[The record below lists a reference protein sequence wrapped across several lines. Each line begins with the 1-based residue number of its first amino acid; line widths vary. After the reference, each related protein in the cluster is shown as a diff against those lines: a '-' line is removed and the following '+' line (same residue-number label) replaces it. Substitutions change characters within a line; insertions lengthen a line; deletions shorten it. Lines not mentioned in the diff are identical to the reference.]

1 MMALSFVI
9 MQGYSDM
16 LGAERWTRED
26 VRQSFRMCSSVNAP
40 AISGRARNVESMMT
54 I

>member
-1 MMALSFVI
+1 MMDLSFVI
-9 MQGYSDM
+9 MQDYSEM

-26 VRQSFRMCSSVNAP
+26 VRQSFQMCPSVSAP
-40 AISGRARNVESMMT
+40 AISGRIRSVESMIT